1 MIIAHTP
8 KRRRTSQ
15 VKRPT
20 SAPAPAPFPIPPQNI
35 TPRRTT
41 RSTNVTPRSSFDR
54 GTERSRSQGPDSRR
68 VSFAEAPRPQT
79 RTLMIPT
86 KESVLSSG
94 FPYNPKLNK
103 YGITDLEWSQFT
115 KEILDTLPPSK
126 SFSWRWKRGKIV
138 SIIKRDLQYESPLK
152 SALRQWNKGFRKRGF
167 SVYLELPVE
176 KDLNE
181 DEVSGDTKEER
192 KQAKKDA
199 KKFRFLVGTA
209 NSSASSVYSRS
220 SLAESVNRESQAKPS
235 TMSNEDE
242 QRMNQTFPQLVEN
255 EDSNQRMENGDGQEP
270 SDEKVV
276 VVSESTSTIDYTP
289 NAVSGA

>member
-20 SAPAPAPFPIPPQNI
+20 SAPAPFPIPPQNI

-41 RSTNVTPRSSFDR
+41 QSTNVTPRSSFDR

-103 YGITDLEWSQFT
+103 YGVTELEWSQFT

-209 NSSASSVYSRS
+209 NSSSSSVYSRS
-220 SLAESVNRESQAKPS
+220 SLAESVNRESQAKSS

-242 QRMNQTFPQLVEN
+242 QRMNQTFQQLVEN

-270 SDEKVV
+270 LDEKVV
-276 VVSESTSTIDYTP
+276 VVSESTSTIDCTP